1 LKFTTITHPHHPFS
15 GQRVEIVTIGRGIDP
30 DLIVK
35 LSDGRHFPIA
45 LTGTDYALP
54 SQTEPLTLTGHRLDI
69 EGLRQ
74 IRRQLDELARLP
86 RDGPA
91 RSPSPS
97 APPLI
102 PR

>member
-1 LKFTTITHPHHPFS
+1 M
-15 GQRVEIVTIGRGIDP
+15 EIVSIGRGIDP

-35 LSDGRHFPIA
+35 LPDGRHFPIA
-45 LTGTDYALP
+45 LTGTDHALP
-54 SQTEPLTLTGHRLDI
+54 SQTEPLTVTGHRLDI

-91 RSPSPS
+91 SS
-97 APPLI
+97 APS
-102 PR
+102 